1 MPPAILKKIAD
12 DVAFVIN
19 TKEMRDR
26 VFELGL
32 ELEPMSADQF
42 TLHIKLEIEKYTAIA
57 KAANIQAE

>member
-1 MPPAILKKIAD
+1 MLHLLENEI
-12 DVAFVIN
+12 
-19 TKEMRDR
+19 MRTLIWPTEAELAQL
-26 VFELGL
+26 FELGL